1 MESRNHCKNGAKLK
15 SHTSRKIIKQNKMGI
30 FFGWIIFSFV
40 VGAIGSSRKIGFWGA
55 FFLSL
60 LLSPILG
67 LIITLVSKNEEDEA
81 YKEKVLSVQKN
92 QQEALE
98 KLAETETINKV
109 SIADELEKLKRL
121 REDNIISEE
130 EFQRL
135 KNKVINS

>member
-1 MESRNHCKNGAKLK
+1 
-15 SHTSRKIIKQNKMGI
+15 MGI

-60 LLSPILG
+60 LLSPVIG

-81 YKEKVLSVQKN
+81 YKEKVLKVQRN

-109 SIADELEKLKRL
+109 SIADELEKLKKL
-121 REDNIISEE
+121 REDNIISEV
-130 EFQRL
+130 EFQGL